1 MANLTENAIKK
12 VVRNLLTHDADYR
25 VAIVATLNAQFMD
38 FVIDFFQRVVRAK
51 MKNQTI
57 DTDWYKAA
65 FIDNARNKSDIA
77 TNAGINL
84 KTIGNIR
91 GTERREV
98 VISAANQNY
107 EEMKDMIDELVREG
121 EGVDITISIA
131 FNKVSV
137 ELSINE
143 SLVVI
148 NALAVKRA
156 ALSGGIWSSVGKQT
170 EGVLMLTLCDLF
182 SVAREHYDLHQKR
195 SDRAENVDREID
207 FFLVNGETR
216 NKCEVKLIGRGN
228 PENADAV
235 IARGSKVYVADTM
248 SDQNITQMNF
258 RKVLWVHLKAEEGY
272 LRFGTVLKNLGIP
285 HTPYRGNLEKQ
296 IGGAIERAFA
306 EKKKSQ
312 KKSL

>member
-12 VVRNLLTHDADYR
+12 VVRNLLTHDVDYR
-25 VAIVATLNAQFMD
+25 VAIVATLNAQFME

-65 FIDNARNKSDIA
+65 FIDNVRNKSDIA

-137 ELSINE
+137 ELSISE

-182 SVAREHYDLHQKR
+182 SVAKEHYDLHQKR
-195 SDRAENVDREID
+195 SDREDNVDREID
-207 FFLVNGETR
+207 FFLVNGKTR

-248 SDQNITQMNF
+248 SKQNITQMNS
-258 RKVLWVHLKAEEGY
+258 RKVLWVHLKATEGY
-272 LRFGTVLKNLGIP
+272 LRFGTVLEKLGIP
-285 HTPYRGNLEKQ
+285 HKPYRGNLEKQ
-296 IGGAIERAFA
+296 IGGVIERAFE
-306 EKKKSQ
+306 EKKKSR
-312 KKSL
+312 